1 MSNIKMILGMA
12 IFGSI
17 GIFVHEIG
25 LPPAVIASI
34 RAIVGTA
41 FLAIILG
48 FYNNRANLSDV
59 KKNILPIIISGTALA
74 FNWVFLFK
82 AYQVTTIPIATVCYN
97 IAPIF
102 VLILSPIILRER
114 VTLTTV
120 ACTLGALAGAIL
132 LSGITS
138 GDTLNI
144 SGVTYAIIAAGLYAI
159 IMITNKKISGISSL
173 DNAFYQMAVA
183 SIVAIAYSVFTVDM
197 SSFSYGGHVGWMLL
211 VLGILHTAIAYALI
225 FSASKRMT
233 AQAWGILSYL
243 EPATA
248 IVLAFLL
255 LKQPLKAIEILG
267 AVMIF
272 GFAIIN
278 ALVRRRHK
286 RG

>member
-1 MSNIKMILGMA
+1 MSNLKMILGMT

-34 RAIVGTA
+34 RALVGTA

-48 FYNNRANLSDV
+48 FYSNRANLSDV
-59 KKNILPIIISGTALA
+59 KKNLLPIIISGTALG
-74 FNWVFLFK
+74 FNWVFLFE
-82 AYQVTTIPIATVCYN
+82 AYQKTTIPVATVCYN
-97 IAPIF
+97 LAPVF
-102 VLILSPIILRER
+102 VLILSPILLREK
-114 VTLTTV
+114 VTLV
-120 ACTLGALAGAIL
+120 SIACTLGALAGAIL

-138 GDTLNI
+138 GEAVN
-144 SGVTYAIIAAGLYAI
+144 SEGVTYAIIAAILYAV
-159 IMITNKKISGISSL
+159 IMLTNKKISGISSL

-183 SIVAIAYSVFTVDM
+183 SVVTIAYSVFTVDM
-197 SSFSYGGHVGWMLL
+197 STVTFGGNVGWMLL
-211 VLGILHTAIAYALI
+211 VLGILHTAIAYALV

-248 IVLAFLL
+248 IVLAFFL
-255 LKQPLKAIEILG
+255 LKQPITNIEILG
-267 AVMIF
+267 AVMVF
-272 GFAIIN
+272 GFALIN
-278 ALVRRRHK
+278 GLVRRRK

>member
-1 MSNIKMILGMA
+1 MGNLKMVLAMA

-17 GIFVHEIG
+17 GIFVHEIA
-25 LPPAVIASI
+25 LPPAIIASI

-48 FYNNRANLSDV
+48 FYNQRSNLSMV
-59 KKNILPIIISGTALA
+59 KKNIVPIIVSGAALA
-74 FNWVFLFK
+74 FNWIFLFE
-82 AYQVTTIPIATVCYN
+82 AYQNTTIPVATVCYN
-97 IAPIF
+97 LAPIF
-102 VLILSPIILRER
+102 VLVISPILLREKL
-114 VTLTTV
+114 TLVSV
-120 ACTLGALAGAIL
+120 ACTLGALAGAVLI
-132 LSGITS
+132 SGITGGES
-138 GDTLNI
+138 LNRT
-144 SGVTYAIIAAGLYAI
+144 GVTYAIIAAVFYAVV
-159 IMITNKKISGISSL
+159 MLTNKKISGISSL

-183 SIVAIAYSVFTVDM
+183 SVVAIIYSVLTVDM
-197 SSFSYGGHVGWMLL
+197 SSVSFGGNVGWMLL
-211 VLGILHTAIAYALI
+211 LLGILHTAIAYALV

-248 IVLAFLL
+248 IVLAFFI
-255 LKQPLKAIEILG
+255 LKQPITPIEVLG

-278 ALVRRRHK
+278 GFVRRRK

>member
-1 MSNIKMILGMA
+1 MSNLKMILGMA

-34 RAIVGTA
+34 RALVGTA

-59 KKNILPIIISGTALA
+59 KKNILPIIISGTALG
-74 FNWVFLFK
+74 FNWIFLFE
-82 AYQVTTIPIATVCYN
+82 AYQQTTIPIATVCYN
-97 IAPIF
+97 LAPVF
-102 VLILSPIILRER
+102 VLILSPILLREK
-114 VTLTTV
+114 VTLV
-120 ACTLGALAGAIL
+120 SIACTLGALAGAVLI
-132 LSGITS
+132 SGVTS
-138 GDTLNI
+138 GDSINLTGI
-144 SGVTYAIIAAGLYAI
+144 TYAIIAAILYAV
-159 IMITNKKISGISSL
+159 IMLTNKKISGISSL

-183 SIVAIAYSVFTVDM
+183 SVVTIAYSVFTVDM
-197 SSFSYGGHVGWMLL
+197 SSVTFGGNVGWMLL
-211 VLGILHTAIAYALI
+211 VLGILHTAIAYALV

-248 IVLAFLL
+248 IVLAFFL
-255 LKQPLKAIEILG
+255 LKQPITAIEMLG
-267 AVMIF
+267 AVMVF
-272 GFAIIN
+272 GFALIN
-278 ALVRRRHK
+278 ALVRRRK

>member
-1 MSNIKMILGMA
+1 MSNLKMVLGMT

-34 RAIVGTA
+34 RAIVGAA

-59 KKNILPIIISGTALA
+59 KRNIIPIIISGTALG
-74 FNWVFLFK
+74 FNWICLFE
-82 AYQVTTIPIATVCYN
+82 AYQRTTIPVATVCYN
-97 IAPIF
+97 LAPVF
-102 VLILSPIILRER
+102 VLVLSPILLRER
-114 VTLTTV
+114 ITLVSV

-138 GDTLNI
+138 DDAVNKTGF
-144 SGVTYAIIAAGLYAI
+144 TYAIIAAILYAV
-159 IMITNKKISGISSL
+159 IMLTNKKVSGISSL

-183 SIVAIAYSVFTVDM
+183 SVVTIAYSVFTVDM
-197 SSFSYGGHVGWMLL
+197 STVTFGGRVGWMLL
-211 VLGILHTAIAYALI
+211 VLGILHTAIAYALV

-248 IVLAFLL
+248 IILAFFL
-255 LKQPLKAIEILG
+255 LKQPITNIEILG
-267 AVMIF
+267 AIMVF
-272 GFAIIN
+272 GFALIN
-278 ALVRRRHK
+278 GLVRRRK

>member
-1 MSNIKMILGMA
+1 MSNLKMILGMT

-48 FYNNRANLSDV
+48 FYSNRANLSDV
-59 KKNILPIIISGTALA
+59 KKNLLPIIISGTALG
-74 FNWVFLFK
+74 FNWIFLFQ
-82 AYQVTTIPIATVCYN
+82 AYQQTTIPVATVCYN
-97 IAPIF
+97 LAPVF
-102 VLILSPIILRER
+102 VLVLSPILLRER
-114 VTLTTV
+114 VTPV
-120 ACTLGALAGAIL
+120 SIACTLGALAGAIL

-138 GDTLNI
+138 GDAVNKT
-144 SGVTYAIIAAGLYAI
+144 GVTYAIIAAILYAV
-159 IMITNKKISGISSL
+159 IMLTNKKISGISSL

-183 SIVAIAYSVFTVDM
+183 SVVTIAYSVFTVDM
-197 SSFSYGGHVGWMLL
+197 STVTIGGNVGWMLL
-211 VLGILHTAIAYALI
+211 VLGILHTAVAYALV

-248 IVLAFLL
+248 IVLAFFL
-255 LKQPLKAIEILG
+255 LKQPITNIEILG
-267 AVMIF
+267 AVMVF
-272 GFAIIN
+272 GFALIN
-278 ALVRRRHK
+278 GLVRRK

>member
-1 MSNIKMILGMA
+1 MSNLKMVLGMA

-34 RAIVGTA
+34 RAIVGAA

-48 FYNNRANLSDV
+48 FYNNRANLSNV
-59 KKNILPIIISGTALA
+59 RKNIIPIIISGTALA
-74 FNWVFLFK
+74 FNWIFLFR
-82 AYQVTTIPIATVCYN
+82 AYQQTTIPIATVCYN
-97 IAPIF
+97 LAPVF

-114 VTLTTV
+114 ITLVSV

-138 GDTLNI
+138 GDSVNM
-144 SGVTYAIIAAGLYAI
+144 SGVSYAIIAAVLYAV

-183 SIVAIAYSVFTVDM
+183 SVVSIAYSVFTVDM
-197 SSFSYGGHVGWMLL
+197 TAVSFGGKVGWMLL
-211 VLGILHTAIAYALI
+211 LLGILHTAIAYALV

-248 IVLAFLL
+248 IVLAFFL
-255 LKQPLKAIEILG
+255 LKQPLKPIEVLG
-267 AVMIF
+267 TVMVF

-278 ALVRRRHK
+278 ALVRRKK

>member
-1 MSNIKMILGMA
+1 MSNLKMVLAMT
-12 IFGSI
+12 IFGSV

-34 RAIVGTA
+34 RAIVGMA

-48 FYNNRANLSDV
+48 FYNNRTNLSGV
-59 KKNILPIIISGTALA
+59 KRNIIPIIISGTALG
-74 FNWVFLFK
+74 FNWIFLFE
-82 AYQVTTIPIATVCYN
+82 AYQQTTIPVATVCYN
-97 IAPIF
+97 LAPVF
-102 VLILSPIILRER
+102 VLVLSPILLRER
-114 VTLTTV
+114 ITLVSV

-138 GDTLNI
+138 GDAVNKA
-144 SGVTYAIIAAGLYAI
+144 GVTYAIIAAILYAV

-183 SIVAIAYSVFTVDM
+183 SVVTIAYSLFTVDM
-197 SSFSYGGHVGWMLL
+197 SSVTFAGAVGWMLL
-211 VLGILHTAIAYALI
+211 VLGILHTAIAYALV

-248 IVLAFLL
+248 IILAFFLL
-255 LKQPLKAIEILG
+255 RQPITNIEILG
-267 AVMIF
+267 AVMVF
-272 GFAIIN
+272 GFALIN
-278 ALVRRRHK
+278 GLVRRRK
-286 RG
+286 R

>member
-74 FNWVFLFK
+74 FNWIFLFK

-197 SSFSYGGHVGWMLL
+197 TSFSFGGHIGWMLL
-211 VLGILHTAIAYALI
+211 VLGILHTAIAYALV

>member
-1 MSNIKMILGMA
+1 MSNLKMVLGMA

-34 RAIVGTA
+34 RAIVGAA

-48 FYNNRANLSDV
+48 FYNNRANLSNV
-59 KKNILPIIISGTALA
+59 RKNIIPIIISGTALA
-74 FNWVFLFK
+74 FNWIFLFR
-82 AYQVTTIPIATVCYN
+82 AYQQTTIPIATVCYN
-97 IAPIF
+97 LAPVF

-114 VTLTTV
+114 ITLVSV

-138 GDTLNI
+138 GDSVNM
-144 SGVTYAIIAAGLYAI
+144 SGVSYAIIAAVLYAV

-183 SIVAIAYSVFTVDM
+183 SVVSVAYSVFTVDM
-197 SSFSYGGHVGWMLL
+197 TAVSFGGKVGWMLL
-211 VLGILHTAIAYALI
+211 LLGILHTAIAYALV

-248 IVLAFLL
+248 IVLAFFL
-255 LKQPLKAIEILG
+255 LKQPLKPIEVLG
-267 AVMIF
+267 TVMVF

-278 ALVRRRHK
+278 ALVRRKK

>member
-74 FNWVFLFK
+74 FNWIFLFK

-197 SSFSYGGHVGWMLL
+197 TSFSFGGHIGWMLL

>member
-1 MSNIKMILGMA
+1 MSNLKMVLAMT

-34 RAIVGTA
+34 RALVGTA

-48 FYNNRANLSDV
+48 FYTNRANLSDI
-59 KKNILPIIISGTALA
+59 KKNIIPIAISGTALG
-74 FNWVFLFK
+74 FNWIFLFQ
-82 AYQVTTIPIATVCYN
+82 AYQQTTIPVATVCYN
-97 IAPIF
+97 LAPVF
-102 VLILSPIILRER
+102 VLILSPILLREK
-114 VTLTTV
+114 VTLV
-120 ACTLGALAGAIL
+120 SIACTLGALAGAIL
-132 LSGITS
+132 LSGVTS
-138 GDTLNI
+138 GDAVNKT
-144 SGVTYAIIAAGLYAI
+144 GVTYAIIAAILYAV
-159 IMITNKKISGISSL
+159 IMLANKKISGISSL

-183 SIVAIAYSVFTVDM
+183 SVVTIAYSVFTVDM
-197 SSFSYGGHVGWMLL
+197 STVTFGGTVGWMLL
-211 VLGILHTAIAYALI
+211 VLGILHTAIAYALV

-248 IVLAFLL
+248 IILAFFLL
-255 LKQPLKAIEILG
+255 RQPLTAIEILG

-272 GFAIIN
+272 GFALIN
-278 ALVRRRHK
+278 GLVRRRK

>member
-1 MSNIKMILGMA
+1 MSNFKMILGMT

-48 FYNNRANLSDV
+48 FYTNRANLSDV
-59 KKNILPIIISGTALA
+59 KKNIIPIAISGAALG
-74 FNWVFLFK
+74 FNWIFLFE
-82 AYQVTTIPIATVCYN
+82 AYQQTTIPVATVCYN
-97 IAPIF
+97 LAPVF
-102 VLILSPIILRER
+102 VLVLSPILLREK
-114 VTLTTV
+114 VTLV
-120 ACTLGALAGAIL
+120 SIACTLGALAGAIL
-132 LSGITS
+132 LSGVTS
-138 GDTLNI
+138 GN
-144 SGVTYAIIAAGLYAI
+144 SVNKAGVTYAIIAAILYAV
-159 IMITNKKISGISSL
+159 IMLTNKKISGISSL

-183 SIVAIAYSVFTVDM
+183 SVVTIAYSVFTVDM
-197 SSFSYGGHVGWMLL
+197 STVAFGGNIGWMLL
-211 VLGILHTAIAYALI
+211 VLGILHTAVAYALV

-248 IVLAFLL
+248 IILAFFLL
-255 LKQPLKAIEILG
+255 RQPITAVEILG

-272 GFAIIN
+272 GFALIN
-278 ALVRRRHK
+278 SLVRRRK

>member
-74 FNWVFLFK
+74 FNWIFLFK

-114 VTLTTV
+114 VTLTTI

-197 SSFSYGGHVGWMLL
+197 TSFSFGGHIGWMLL

>member
-1 MSNIKMILGMA
+1 MSNLKMVLAMT

-48 FYNNRANLSDV
+48 FYNNRANLSDI
-59 KKNILPIIISGTALA
+59 KKNIIPIIISGTALG
-74 FNWVFLFK
+74 FNWIFLFQ
-82 AYQVTTIPIATVCYN
+82 AYQQTTIPVATVCYN
-97 IAPIF
+97 LAPVF
-102 VLILSPIILRER
+102 VLVLSPILLRER
-114 VTLTTV
+114 ITLVSV

-138 GDTLNI
+138 GDAVNKV
-144 SGVTYAIIAAGLYAI
+144 GVTYAIIAAILYAV
-159 IMITNKKISGISSL
+159 IMLTNKKISGISSL

-183 SIVAIAYSVFTVDM
+183 SVVTIAYSVFTVDM
-197 SSFSYGGHVGWMLL
+197 SSVTFGGTVGWMLL
-211 VLGILHTAIAYALI
+211 VLGILHTAIAYALV

-248 IVLAFLL
+248 IILAFFLL
-255 LKQPLKAIEILG
+255 RQPITNIEILG
-267 AVMIF
+267 AVMVF
-272 GFAIIN
+272 GFALIN
-278 ALVRRRHK
+278 GLVRRRK

>member
-1 MSNIKMILGMA
+1 MSNLKMVLAMT

-59 KKNILPIIISGTALA
+59 KKNIIPIIISGTALA
-74 FNWVFLFK
+74 FNWICLFE
-82 AYQVTTIPIATVCYN
+82 AYQKTTIPVATACYN
-97 IAPIF
+97 LAPVF
-102 VLILSPIILRER
+102 VLVLSPILLRER
-114 VTLTTV
+114 ITLVSV

-138 GDTLNI
+138 GDTVNKA
-144 SGVTYAIIAAGLYAI
+144 GFTYAIIAAILYAV
-159 IMITNKKISGISSL
+159 IMLTNKKISGISSL

-183 SIVAIAYSVFTVDM
+183 SVVTIAYSVFTVDM
-197 SSFSYGGHVGWMLL
+197 SSVTFGGTVGWMLL
-211 VLGILHTAIAYALI
+211 VLAILHTAIAYALV

-248 IVLAFLL
+248 IILAFFL
-255 LKQPLKAIEILG
+255 LKQPITNIEILG
-267 AVMIF
+267 AVMVF
-272 GFAIIN
+272 GFALIN
-278 ALVRRRHK
+278 GLVRRRK